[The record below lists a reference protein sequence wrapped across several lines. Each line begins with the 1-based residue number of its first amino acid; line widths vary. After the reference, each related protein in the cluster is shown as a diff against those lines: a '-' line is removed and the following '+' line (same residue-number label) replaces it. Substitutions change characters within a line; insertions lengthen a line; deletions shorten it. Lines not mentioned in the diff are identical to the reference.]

1 MVKRM
6 YFPLVILFWVI
17 MNVLLWRSEMSSH
30 QSSGSRVPIATVWE
44 RILTAPDD
52 SALQIFHRGQKIGF
66 CRWVATI
73 DETAMGR
80 TEAEQEAVE
89 GRVRAFT
96 GYTIDLDGNLLLD
109 ESPRR
114 LRFALHAVFGVNQ
127 AWQKFRLRL
136 NLKPNAWEIE
146 ADADTEQLVLRTGG
160 RGSEWEQAVAFADLA
175 RPEKLMAQLGLPP
188 AIAGLAAVTRDL
200 KVPDAAVLARGLV
213 WEARSDWFALGH
225 SRVRA
230 YRIEARLLD
239 THRASV
245 VVSRV
250 GEILRVEL
258 PDDIVLVNEA
268 IAAL

>member
-1 MVKRM
+1 
-6 YFPLVILFWVI
+6 
-17 MNVLLWRSEMSSH
+17 
-30 QSSGSRVPIATVWE
+30 
-44 RILTAPDD
+44 
-52 SALQIFHRGQKIGF
+52 
-66 CRWVATI
+66 
-73 DETAMGR
+73 
-80 TEAEQEAVE
+80 
-89 GRVRAFT
+89 
-96 GYTIDLDGNLLLD
+96 
-109 ESPRR
+109 
-114 LRFALHAVFGVNQ
+114 
-127 AWQKFRLRL
+127 
-136 NLKPNAWEIE
+136 
-146 ADADTEQLVLRTGG
+146 
-160 RGSEWEQAVAFADLA
+160 
-175 RPEKLMAQLGLPP
+175 MAQLGLPP